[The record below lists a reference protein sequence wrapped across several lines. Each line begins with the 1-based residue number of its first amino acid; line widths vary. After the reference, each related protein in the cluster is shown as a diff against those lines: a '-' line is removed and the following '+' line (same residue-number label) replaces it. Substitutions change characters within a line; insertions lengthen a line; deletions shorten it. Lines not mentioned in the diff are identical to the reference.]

1 MNAIRRYIVLAVGF
15 AATLPQCVFA
25 ARLSYSEAYVEKLR
39 NGGKTGTELLVLKGQ
54 IEFGDRM
61 SPADLSADT
70 AWSFVLQGERLISG
84 VLSDGVRRNFG
95 AKGGNSVVRLSGG
108 GVLKFAWN
116 AEKIDFTLKWKGEPA
131 LASRYGDQTTVISA
145 SGYPVDIAIGRLKG
159 YFDVSATGQAKTR
172 TKNGVALSSIALK
185 GAATSAGLEAPDRDG
200 DGYSADVDCDDFEAA
215 VSPGAAEAIL
225 DGLDSNCDG
234 RDSGVSEVIDTFSV
248 GGNFT
253 SPAVSFATSDSPGSA
268 RDFSGWDKTFLFPS
282 VGKRSF
288 YDPSVGNYYNDDTMT
303 PVTDG
308 QIIWRGWPH
317 TGKWGFF
324 YGSAG
329 ERITLTLAPDAS
341 VEAPGTHP
349 AFILF
354 WRPEGGPLSWEGT
367 QDIEAG
373 QTVPKNSDII
383 PAHNMPQRADWTIRG
398 LPAKT
403 DHTAPSG
410 VDTVLYPMDAGSYT
424 LYHVD
429 AGYDADKYVAG
440 NVLLMHS
447 TALNSIAVS
456 DGAAGK
462 LGKILVLPKD
472 GYYLLYVGN
481 VLELAGWSLSD
492 SGKLQTVDEMA
503 PPAIHIDV
511 TISKP

>member
-1 MNAIRRYIVLAVGF
+1 MNAIRCYAVLAVGL
-15 AATLPQCVFA
+15 AAALPPSAFA
-25 ARLSYSEAYVEKLR
+25 ARLSYSEAYVEKLK
-39 NGGKTGTELLVLKGQ
+39 GGEKTGTELLVLKGHV
-54 IEFGDRM
+54 EFGDRT
-61 SPADLSADT
+61 SPADLSAET
-70 AWSFVLQGERLISG
+70 VWSVALQGNLLVSG
-84 VLSDGVRRNFG
+84 ALGDGAKRSFG
-95 AKGGNSVVRLSGG
+95 AKGGKSVILLSGG
-108 GVLKFAWN
+108 GTLKFAWN
-116 AEKIDFTLKWKGEPA
+116 AEGIDFILKWKGGPG
-131 LASRYGDQTTVISA
+131 LAARYRGETTGISA

-172 TKNGVALSSIALK
+172 TKKGVALSSIALK

-200 DGYSADVDCDDFEAA
+200 DGYAADVDCGDFEAA
-215 VSPGAAEAIL
+215 INPGAAEAML

-234 RDSGVSEVIDTFSV
+234 RDSGVPEVIDTFSV

-253 SPAVSFATSDSPGSA
+253 SPAVSFARPDAPGSA
-268 RDFSGWDKTFLFPS
+268 RDFSGWDKTFVFPS

-288 YDPSVGNYYNDDTMT
+288 YDPSAGNYYNDDTMT

-329 ERITLTLAPDAS
+329 NRITLTLEPDAS
-341 VEAPGTHP
+341 VEALGTHP

-354 WRPEGGPLSWEGT
+354 WRPEGGPLTWEGT
-367 QDIEAG
+367 QDIDAG
-373 QTVPKNSDII
+373 QTVPENSDII

-410 VDTVLYPMDAGSYT
+410 VDTVLYPMGAASYT

-462 LGKILVLPKD
+462 LSKTLVLPKD

-492 SGKLQTVDEMA
+492 SGKLQTVDEIA

>member
-1 MNAIRRYIVLAVGF
+1 MNAIRRYVVLVVGLAAALPQSVLA
-15 AATLPQCVFA
+15 AS
-25 ARLSYSEAYVEKLR
+25 LSYSEAYVETLR
-39 NGGKTGTELLVLKGQ
+39 NGEKTGTELLVLKGQ
-54 IEFGDRM
+54 IEFGERM

-70 AWSFVLQGERLISG
+70 AWSVVLQGERLVSG
-84 VLSDGVRRNFG
+84 VLGDGARQSYG
-95 AKGGNSVVRLSGG
+95 AQGGKSVVRLSSG
-108 GVLKFAWN
+108 GVLKFTWN
-116 AEKIDFTLKWKGEPA
+116 ADRIDFTLKWKGRPA
-131 LASRYGDQTTVISA
+131 LAGRYRDQTTVISA
-145 SGYPVDIAIGRLKG
+145 SGYPVDIAIGGLKG
-159 YFDVSATGQAKTR
+159 YFDVSATGQARIRIRK
-172 TKNGVALSSIALK
+172 GVALSSIALK
-185 GAATSAGLEAPDRDG
+185 GSATSAGLEAPDRDG
-200 DGYSADVDCDDFEAA
+200 DGYGADVDCKDFDAA
-215 VSPGAAEAIL
+215 IHPDATETTL
-225 DGLDSNCDG
+225 DGVDSNCDG
-234 RDSGVSEVIDTFSV
+234 RDSGVPEVIDTFSV

-253 SPAVSFATSDSPGSA
+253 SPAVSFARPDAPGSA

-324 YGSAG
+324 NGSAG
-329 ERITLTLAPDAS
+329 DRITLTLAPDAS

-354 WRPEGGPLSWEGT
+354 WRPEGGPLTWEGT
-367 QDIEAG
+367 QDIDAG
-373 QTVPKNSDII
+373 QTVPENSDII

-410 VDTVLYPMDAGSYT
+410 VDSALYPRNTDSYT

-440 NVLLMHS
+440 NVLLMHT
-447 TALNSIAVS
+447 TALNPIAVS
-456 DGAAGK
+456 DGGAGK
-462 LGKILVLPKD
+462 LSKTLVLPKD

-481 VLELAGWSLSD
+481 VLESAGWSLSD
-492 SGKLQTVDEMA
+492 GGKLQTVGEIA
-503 PPAIHIDV
+503 PPAIHINV